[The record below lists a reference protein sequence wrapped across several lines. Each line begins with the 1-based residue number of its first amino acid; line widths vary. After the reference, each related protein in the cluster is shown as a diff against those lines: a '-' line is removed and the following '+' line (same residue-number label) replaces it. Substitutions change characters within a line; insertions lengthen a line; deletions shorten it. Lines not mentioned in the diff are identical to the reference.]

1 MSLFRDAFA
10 AADADFDDNFGEPLQ
25 IIPVVV
31 GEFLRNATPA
41 TPPLDVVGILD
52 LPTDILAV
60 GRERD
65 GARSEVIVQTPFAEF
80 ALQHFG
86 PGAPLPKEGDEI
98 VAPSRP
104 GAPRYRVLS
113 VKPDGVSRIICQLAA
128 L

>member
-1 MSLFRDAFA
+1 VSLFRDAFV
-10 AADADFDDNFGEPLQ
+10 AADADLDGAFGEALQ
-25 IIPVVV
+25 IVPVVV
-31 GEFLRNATPA
+31 GEFMRNATPA
-41 TPPLDVVGILD
+41 SPPFEVVGILD

-65 GARSEVIVQTPFAEF
+65 GAHSEVIVQTPSVEF
-80 ALQHFG
+80 ALQQFG
-86 PGAPLPKEGDEI
+86 PGKPAPKDGDEI

-113 VKPDGVSRIICQLAA
+113 AKPDGVSRIVCQLAA